1 MVKFYDTCSLLNL
14 QEDAFKDEKLAVST
28 ITLRELEEIKTSGL
42 KDEETKARARKV
54 IKLLNK
60 HADKVNFFIY
70 TTDLDE
76 VLESH
81 LLVKNNDARI
91 AVSAM
96 TYANEHGG
104 DVTFVSD
111 DTVCSVTAK
120 QTLKMP
126 TQTSEDFQE
135 EEYLGYKEFQ
145 MTELEMADFYIALAD
160 NKNIYNLLE
169 NEYIILKDTNGIV
182 FDKYK
187 WIIDK
192 ETGRGKY
199 ERLKFNKPD
208 SIHFGTVSPKD
219 TYQQLALDS
228 LYTNRITMLRGK
240 AGSGKSLLSFGY
252 MFDLLEHGEIDKI
265 VVFCNTVATRGS
277 AKLGFYPGSRTEKLL
292 DSQIGN
298 LLISK
303 VGSRIEVEKLI
314 DEEKLELLPFSDIR
328 GYDTTG
334 MHAAIYI
341 SEAQNLDKELM
352 KLALQRIGDDCICII
367 DGDDKAQVDM
377 AMYAGA
383 NNGMKRVSKVFR
395 GESVYGEVTLQNI
408 YRSKIANIADKL

>member
-14 QEDAFKDEKLAVST
+14 QEDAFKEDRLAVST
-28 ITLRELEEIKTSGL
+28 ITLRELEEIKTSMV
-42 KDEETKARARKV
+42 KDEETKAKARGV

-60 HADKVNFFIY
+60 YEDKVDFFVY

-76 VLESH
+76 YIERYS
-81 LLVKNNDARI
+81 LVKNNDARI
-91 AVSAM
+91 AISAM
-96 TYANEHGG
+96 SYCLENGG
-104 DVTFVSD
+104 NAIFVSD
-111 DTVCSVTAK
+111 DSVCRTIAK
-120 QTLKMP
+120 QTLQIP
-126 TQTSEDFQE
+126 AQTSEDFQE
-135 EEYLGYKEFQ
+135 EEYLGYKEFV
-145 MTELEMADFYIALAD
+145 MSEVEMADFYTAYAD
-160 NKNIYNLLE
+160 GRNIYNLLE
-169 NEYIILKDTNGIV
+169 NEYIILKTPEGIV

-187 WIIDK
+187 WIVDK
-192 ETGRGKY
+192 ESGKGRY
-199 ERLKFNKPD
+199 EALKFTKPE
-208 SIHFGTVSPKD
+208 SIHFGKVCPKD
-219 TYQQLALDS
+219 IYQQLALDS
-228 LYTNRITMLRGK
+228 LYSNHITMLRGK

-252 MFDLLEHGEIDKI
+252 MFNLLEHGDIDKI
-265 VVFCNTVATRGS
+265 IVFCNTVATRGS

-298 LLISK
+298 LLVSK
-303 VGSRIEVEKLI
+303 VGSRVEVERLI
-314 DEEKLELLPFSDIR
+314 DDEKLELLPFSDIR

-408 YRSKIANIADKL
+408 YRSKIADIADKL